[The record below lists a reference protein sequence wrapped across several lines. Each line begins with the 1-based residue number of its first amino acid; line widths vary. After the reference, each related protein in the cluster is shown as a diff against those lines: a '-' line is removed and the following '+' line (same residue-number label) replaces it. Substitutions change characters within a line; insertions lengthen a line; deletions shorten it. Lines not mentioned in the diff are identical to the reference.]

1 MAQWVMDWHLAEDK
15 ASLCLR
21 VGPNG
26 GARGKPLA
34 ARADAMDVDS
44 ADEGEESGTGFG
56 EGVSKEREELDDG
69 LGEKLKVAQEL
80 AQAQRPSPSSAL
92 PILED
97 ADSAASPSIASLA
110 NASANEV
117 TVRPSTVQPGAVS
130 SVDRSAVEEVL
141 EMMDAQR
148 TDEQREVDA
157 DPLRLTVKSQ
167 QEDEGDRGTDP
178 AGLEEA
184 LDGSDDVEM
193 VDVSKPPV
201 TDASGMPAVVQTGVD
216 LGRKYGE
223 FPPPE
228 LPDGDIKPLPL
239 PTNQSD
245 HLGGVTPSPAPIPAI
260 GLPLVDIKGL
270 RPGAADP
277 TLSMA
282 PLLRQE
288 VGYEAKTVSARLIL
302 QKADARSLIF
312 PLSQILAIMPPVAPS
327 APTPA
332 LTTPSALPTTLA
344 ETSTTVPTSTPSTET
359 SNLPTYTPHSPE
371 LSSLVLSDLFGDIA
385 LYTMPTPLTE
395 SQILAGRVDRRIDDA
410 TTSGGKL
417 AHTSRLLDVKPVLV
431 STLQPSKR
439 RRDEWEDLSDLWGVE
454 ETRDL
459 MDFKTDPVPSGTSA
473 CFLFIFR
480 WV

>member
-178 AGLEEA
+178 AGLAEA

-245 HLGGVTPSPAPIPAI
+245 HLGGVTPS
-260 GLPLVDIKGL
+260 
-270 RPGAADP
+270 
-277 TLSMA
+277 
-282 PLLRQE
+282 
-288 VGYEAKTVSARLIL
+288 
-302 QKADARSLIF
+302 
-312 PLSQILAIMPPVAPS
+312 
-327 APTPA
+327 
-332 LTTPSALPTTLA
+332 
-344 ETSTTVPTSTPSTET
+344 
-359 SNLPTYTPHSPE
+359 
-371 LSSLVLSDLFGDIA
+371 
-385 LYTMPTPLTE
+385 
-395 SQILAGRVDRRIDDA
+395 
-410 TTSGGKL
+410 
-417 AHTSRLLDVKPVLV
+417 
-431 STLQPSKR
+431 STLR
-439 RRDEWEDLSDLWGVE
+439 
-454 ETRDL
+454 
-459 MDFKTDPVPSGTSA
+459 
-473 CFLFIFR
+473 
-480 WV
+480 